1 MKNLE
6 NKLQILNEN
15 KGENSLFDYVTTA
28 SENDPNF
35 YRWLF
40 DEDFEN
46 DFDKSLTESQK
57 REFQNWLSEIEL
69 EDKFE
74 KYIVIKKDEENP
86 SYYITKRNNFENVK
100 LCDCYKNY
108 GQKIDCYDAG
118 CYTIENSGSNAKN
131 DCIEA
136 LYKNFNIDFDKDNLT
151 DENFDL
157 AIEGENELLSNIELS
172 EILSFI
178 EKWDGYN
185 ENHTSATA
193 WTYWDGN
200 NHKTLCLATDFG
212 NPDCEELDEEE
223 SKQILKEFN
232 GAARID
238 SGVAASYSGEKYT
251 FTSSLWVTDPFI
263 CSVEIN

>member
-6 NKLQILNEN
+6 KKLQILNEN

-28 SENDPNF
+28 SENDSNF

-74 KYIVIKKDEENP
+74 NYIVVSINNSDE
-86 SYYITKRNNFENVK
+86 YACITKRDNFETVN
-100 LCDCYKNY
+100 LCDCFGNH
-108 GQKIDCYDAG
+108 GQKCSCYDSG
-118 CYTIENSGSNAKN
+118 CYSIDNSSCDAKS
-131 DCIEA
+131 DLIFF
-136 LYKNFNIDFDKDNLT
+136 LSDRFTDIDFND
-151 DENFDL
+151 FDFD
-157 AIEGENELLSNIELS
+157 NIEDEYLKS
-172 EILSFI
+172 VVAQWRKDQEV
-178 EKWDGYN
+178 
-185 ENHTSATA
+185 HTEVTA

-223 SKQILKEFN
+223 SKQILKEFTGSVYVES
-232 GAARID
+232 GA
-238 SGVAASYSGEKYT
+238 SASEKCDNYT
-251 FTSSLWVTDPFI
+251 FTTTLWASDPWI
-263 CSVEIN
+263 CSVEKN